1 MNGFNIFKGSQTHT
15 HTHTSETQRPQSAL
29 CYLISVV
36 DLMRPRISR
45 SDGSLSMSLGNYL
58 AELTE
63 VRRPTVEVGMTIL
76 WAWFG
81 PGLYKKGG
89 RS

>member
-1 MNGFNIFKGSQTHT
+1 MVLTFLKGRKLTHT
-15 HTHTSETQRPQSAL
+15 HTPQRHRDHNQAL

-45 SDGSLSMSLGNYL
+45 SDGSLSMSLGNHL

-63 VRRPTVEVGMTIL
+63 VRRPSVEVGMTVI
-76 WAWFG
+76 WAWFS